1 MSLPAA
7 REGARDTTRFVE
19 RLVDTDDVAW
29 LLATMKQGDTM
40 EDEFKGAWRDLR
52 DAAHVVNDQ
61 LLKGRFRT
69 FPLFEILEREK
80 CLFYSDKPYLDD
92 IMRVLVARQRDIT
105 PYVHEHITMRRKR
118 AGNAM
123 FGFRGRTGLTKSS
136 CMLHLGELH
145 NDLRGRIIREGPDA
159 LLHRMT
165 IDVVELPDILEK
177 LTFGDVAFLDE
188 SPLLTGEGAKT
199 ARDNLQNTEET
210 LRASGVDLHHATP
223 TEKDH
228 AATQAILEAKSVD
241 WDNHQTLFEVW
252 LGDGAKDYCLGVAVL
267 DWCSPETWAAYQP
280 IKAKSIERT
289 KRAQFHG
296 VVDIEPVVR
305 RLFSQKRLLTRIKHM
320 GHPTKEDWKAYL
332 VEFGSSA
339 STSQQ
344 SAMASRLQ
352 QMMSFARDAEAQE
365 FQDAFGFEPPQAMVH
380 AARGTKDVGDMTEL

>member
-1 MSLPAA
+1 MSLAQA
-7 REGARDTTRFVE
+7 KEGARDAARTVE
-19 RLVDTDDVAW
+19 RVVDSDDVAW
-29 LLATMKQGDTM
+29 LLATMKQDGTM
-40 EDEFKGAWRDLR
+40 EDEFKGARRDLR
-52 DAAHVVNDQ
+52 EAARTVNDQ
-61 LLKGRFRT
+61 LFRGRFRT

-80 CLFYSDKPYLDD
+80 SLFYSDKPYLDD

-105 PYVHEHITMRRKR
+105 PFVHEHITMRRKR

-136 CMLHLGELH
+136 CMLRLGELH
-145 NDLRGRIIREGPDA
+145 NGLRERILQEGPDA
-159 LLHRMT
+159 LLRRIT

-228 AATQAILEAKSVD
+228 AATQAVLEAKSVD
-241 WDNHQTLFEVW
+241 WDNKQTLFEVW
-252 LGDGAKDYCLGVAVL
+252 LGDGGKDYCLGVAVL

-280 IKAKSIERT
+280 FKALSIERT

-296 VVDIEPVVR
+296 VVDTEPVVR
-305 RLFSQKRLLTRIKHM
+305 RLFSQKRLLARIKHM

-344 SAMASRLQ
+344 GAMASRLQ
-352 QMMSFARDAEAQE
+352 QMMSFARDASPEE
-365 FQDAFGFEPPQAMVH
+365 FQEAFGFRPPEAMLH
-380 AARGTKDVGDMTEL
+380 AARGTKDVGDLTEL